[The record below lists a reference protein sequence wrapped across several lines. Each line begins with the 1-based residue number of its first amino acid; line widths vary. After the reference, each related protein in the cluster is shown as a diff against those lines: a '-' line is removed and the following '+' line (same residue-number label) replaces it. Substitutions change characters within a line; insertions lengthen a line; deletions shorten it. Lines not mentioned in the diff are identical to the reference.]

1 MSFLL
6 TAPNFLKH
14 QQLAPLKYILFFLF
28 LSIYGIT
35 SAQVTV
41 GFQGGEP
48 GDPWGYTSTGAS
60 ALSISEAT
68 QSPNKVTGTTS
79 LVVGG
84 NTAGGNC
91 FATGSGNGPSTPRT
105 FTFNTLDI
113 TSSNASTRTL
123 TFKWGN
129 RFPSCNGT
137 GWDSGENL
145 VFRAY
150 HDGVAQAPVT
160 LATGNN
166 NAQFSILT
174 NTYTWSIPPCV
185 NQFYFV
191 VSVTTNRADELLFL
205 DNVTVTAPQLNG
217 SLNVSPI
224 SGNTSVC
231 FGSVENYSVTPE
243 TGISY
248 TWSGLPAGASFT
260 TTNGT
265 TASSTIGVNWGTTPP
280 GTYTL
285 TVTPSNSCGVTGT
298 PQTISVT
305 IFPSPAPLTISGP
318 TSLCSGQTIQ
328 LTSSYASGNT
338 WTPNG
343 ETTPIISVTAPGTY
357 TVSVP
362 GSCGTLTASHTVT
375 LIPSTP
381 ASISADGPTTFCP
394 GSSVTLT
401 SGNAT
406 GNNWSTGETTPSITV
421 TASGTYTLTVTDV
434 CGTTTA
440 SQQVIILPTPTPVT
454 ISGPTSLCSG
464 QTITLTSSASTGNN
478 WTPTGETT
486 QSISVTS
493 PGTYTVSLPQ
503 VCGSA
508 TDSYTV
514 TLNPSTPA
522 VIAASGPTTFCPGDS
537 VTLTSNNAT
546 GNSWST
552 GETSQAITVTT
563 SGTYTLTV
571 TDICG
576 TTTASQQVTVL
587 PAPTPVTISGPT
599 SLCNGQSITLTSSA
613 STGNNWSPNGETT
626 PTISV
631 TTGGIVTVSVPQTCG
646 VATASH
652 TITLNP
658 LPNIQSVSTINSTC
672 FGTND
677 GSLTIHSSDTGL
689 EFSLDGGTNWQPSN
703 TFTNLSPGTYTPQV
717 RFASTG
723 CSITL
728 SPETLTEPSIPAASA
743 SNSGPYCEGTAVSLN
758 GTTTSTG
765 TITYNWTGPNGFTS
779 TVQNPTD
786 LPSTGTHTYQLI
798 VSINGCQSAPVST
811 AVTVNPIPVAS
822 VSNTGPYCTGDPIQL
837 SSTVIPGGTIAY
849 FWSGPNGYLSSVQNP
864 TDATQAGSYQL
875 ITSLNGCQSSPVSTT
890 VVINPIPDALA
901 SYVAPFCNGN
911 PLQLNGSTTSTGTVS
926 YSWTGP
932 TGYSSTTQNPSDANT
947 AGTYTLVV
955 TESGCSS
962 APSSVIVVSEI
973 PAVSASNAGPYCEG
987 TPIQLNGSTS
997 GTDPITYS
1005 WTGPNGYSSALQ
1017 NPTDATIGGIYTLTI
1032 NVNNCVNTA
1041 STLVTVKANPLADF
1055 SSTSPCMN
1063 DSVVFSSLSSAPL
1076 PEIINSWHWDFN
1088 DGFTSS
1094 EENPKHVF
1102 ASAGVH
1108 QVFLKVTTA
1117 SNCIADVSKD
1127 IEVKAEVD
1135 ANFYFSPTTI
1145 SVLDP
1150 NIQFVN
1156 ASSNATGYLWDFGSE
1171 NAQSTESSPAFTY
1184 PAHPGSYSIKLIAY
1198 NDEGCRDSIIKLVRL
1213 EDELIHYIPNAFTPD
1228 GDEFN
1233 QVFKP
1238 VFTSGF
1244 DPQNYTFFIYNRW
1257 GELIFESHDAAIGWD
1272 GTYQGQMVPEGTY
1285 TWNIRVKQF
1294 YSDAF
1299 ESFSG
1304 HLTLAR

>member
-1 MSFLL
+1 MSFLF

-14 QQLAPLKYILFFLF
+14 QQLAPLKYILSFLF

-68 QSPNKVTGTTS
+68 QPPNKVTGTTS

-150 HDGVAQAPVT
+150 HDGVVQAPVT

-191 VSVTTNRADELLFL
+191 ISVTTNRADELLFL
-205 DNVTVTAPQLNG
+205 DNVTVTASQLNG
-217 SLNVSPI
+217 SLTASPI

-231 FGSVENYSVTPE
+231 MGAVENYSVTPE

-285 TVTPSNSCGVTGT
+285 TVTPSNSCGVIGT
-298 PQTISVT
+298 PQTIFAT
-305 IFPSPAPLTISGP
+305 IFPAPAPLTISGP
-318 TSLCSGQTIQ
+318 TSLCSGQTIT
-328 LTSSYASGNT
+328 LTSSASTGNT
-338 WTPNG
+338 WTLSG
-343 ETTPIISVTAPGTY
+343 ETTQIISVTAPGTY
-357 TVSVP
+357 TVSAP

-440 SQQVIILPTPTPVT
+440 SQQVIILPAPTPVT

-478 WTPTGETT
+478 WTPNGETT
-486 QSISVTS
+486 PSISVTS
-493 PGTYTVSLPQ
+493 PGTYTVS
-503 VCGSA
+503 
-508 TDSYTV
+508 
-514 TLNPSTPA
+514 
-522 VIAASGPTTFCPGDS
+522 
-537 VTLTSNNAT
+537 
-546 GNSWST
+546 
-552 GETSQAITVTT
+552 
-563 SGTYTLTV
+563 
-571 TDICG
+571 
-576 TTTASQQVTVL
+576 
-587 PAPTPVTISGPT
+587 
-599 SLCNGQSITLTSSA
+599 
-613 STGNNWSPNGETT
+613 
-626 PTISV
+626 
-631 TTGGIVTVSVPQTCG
+631 VPQTCG
-646 VATASH
+646 AATASH

-658 LPNIQSVSTINSTC
+658 LPNIQSVSTANSTC

-677 GSLTIHSSDTGL
+677 GSLTIHSSDNGL
-689 EFSLDGGTNWQPSN
+689 EFSLDGGANWQPANS
-703 TFTNLSPGTYTPQV
+703 FTNLAPGTYTPQV

-765 TITYNWTGPNGFTS
+765 TLAYNWTGPNGFTS
-779 TVQNPTD
+779 TLQNPTD

-798 VSINGCQSAPVST
+798 VSVNGCQSAPVST
-811 AVTVNPIPVAS
+811 TVTVNPIPVAS
-822 VSNTGPYCTGDPIQL
+822 VSNTGPYCVGDPIHL

-849 FWSGPNGYLSSVQNP
+849 FWSGPNSYVSSVQNP
-864 TDATQAGSYQL
+864 TDATQAGTYQL
-875 ITSLNGCQSSPVSTT
+875 ITSLNGCQSSQASTT
-890 VVINPIPDALA
+890 VVINAIPDALA
-901 SYVAPFCNGN
+901 SYVAPFCTGN

-926 YSWTGP
+926 YSWMGP
-932 TGYSSTTQNPSDANT
+932 TGYSSTMQNPSDAST

-962 APSSVIVVSEI
+962 TPSSVIVVSEI

-987 TPIQLNGSTS
+987 TPIQLNGSTP
-997 GTDPITYS
+997 GTGPITYS

-1017 NPTDATIGGIYTLTI
+1017 NPADATIGGIYTLTI
-1032 NVNNCVNTA
+1032 HVNNCLNTA

-1150 NIQFVN
+1150 NIQCVN
-1156 ASSNATGYLWDFGSE
+1156 ASSNATGYLWNFGSE
-1171 NAQSTESSPAFTY
+1171 NAQSTELSPAFTY

-1198 NDEGCRDSIIKLVRL
+1198 NDEGCRDSIIKLVRV

-1244 DPQNYTFFIYNRW
+1244 DPQNYTFVIYNRW